1 MRRIHG
7 LNESNWSNL
16 MKRLVEIRTYRLKPG
31 TAEKFDTTMT
41 QRALP
46 MVQASGMEVVAYG
59 RSHHEEET
67 YFLARAY
74 DNHAQLVAQQDA
86 FYNSAVWCNGP
97 REDLVNCLDTYLN
110 TLVWLSPA
118 SIEDMKRLNTPT

>member
-1 MRRIHG
+1 
-7 LNESNWSNL
+7 

-31 TAEKFDTTMT
+31 AADRFYITMT
-41 QRALP
+41 QQALP

-59 RSHHEEET
+59 RSQHEEET

-74 DNHAQLVAQQDA
+74 DDHAQLVLQQDT
-86 FYNSAVWCNGP
+86 FYNSAVWRNGP
-97 REDLVNCLDTYLN
+97 REDLVSCIDTYLN

-118 SIEDMKRLNTPT
+118 SIEDMKRLNTSI